1 MTCELA
7 VSDDSTELSEE
18 MSEMF
23 ASTRWPPFL
32 PCGAFWVEELPPL
45 PHASRNSTPPA
56 VKAPKATT
64 PPIRR
69 RKSRRDHSFRNRSK
83 LSKPSGALLPIG
95 TSSPSP
101 RFSQR
106 VRPGGRTGNLGIM
119 VPVPAARQNPAG
131 PHHHGHR
138 HTQTNP
144 SPP

>member
-95 TSSPSP
+95 YLQSLPQVQPTRPP
-101 RFSQR
+101 RR
-106 VRPGGRTGNLGIM
+106 ANGKPGHYGACPGGTSKPGRT
-119 VPVPAARQNPAG
+119 A
-131 PHHHGHR
+131 
-138 HTQTNP
+138 P
-144 SPP
+144 SWSSA